1 MGKVANKMCILT
13 QESQLVKLV
22 ELLVSEEVSGSI
34 RKVAWSQLAFLLEDP
49 TLHQPFLSLCS
60 LQYLAHS
67 FIGMLKVK
75 LSASLRLWCAAN
87 PKHCSG
93 L

>member
-1 MGKVANKMCILT
+1 MRKFADNMCILT

-60 LQYLAHS
+60 LQYLTHS

-75 LSASLRLWCAAN
+75 LSASLKLWYATSPSN
-87 PKHCSG
+87 D